1 MLCRGCYDCCWG
13 PCNFLIGVCRSCL
26 LCDARYRGHFVLRG
40 VAMWKLVLVARWLGG
55 VVFRYFSHT
64 WLCCVSFRFGSDRF
78 FSVRCGGTGRFN
90 CVWFLLGRG
99 DGSFWLGGS
108 VLFGVSILILGVGMD
123 DSSIV
128 RGCECRQGC

>member
-1 MLCRGCYDCCWG
+1 MIKAKLCTVVS
-13 PCNFLIGVCRSCL
+13 VCAQPSSRTTCFIKS
-26 LCDARYRGHFVLRG
+26 
-40 VAMWKLVLVARWLGG
+40 KTESIWLSVCQG

-90 CVWFLLGRG
+90 CVRFLLGRG

-128 RGCECRQGC
+128 RGCDCRQGC